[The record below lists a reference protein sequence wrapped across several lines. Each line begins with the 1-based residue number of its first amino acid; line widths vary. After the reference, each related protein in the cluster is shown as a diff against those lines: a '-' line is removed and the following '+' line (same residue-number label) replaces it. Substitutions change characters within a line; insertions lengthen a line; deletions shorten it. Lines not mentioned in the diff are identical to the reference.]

1 MDKIKISDQ
10 MEYLATRWNILH
22 DTQAQ
27 NELRQAAPEVFQGLF
42 LGLVWPCLN
51 LEVEVLLDVG
61 LLEP

>member
-1 MDKIKISDQ
+1 